1 MELEELLTK
10 RNECLRLFLDDS
22 RQFMTI
28 VSSCDWTVLDDFER
42 RRDLL
47 LQSINHYDQKID
59 LLLQQGAP
67 ASSLALMRVHEKS
80 ALLKEIERSDSLV
93 IQALGQRLD
102 GVKHEI
108 ASTRKSKEIL
118 SKFRSE
124 PLSKQSGSKLDQEA

>member
-10 RNECLRLFLDDS
+10 RNDCLRRFLDES
-22 RQFMTI
+22 RQFLER
-28 VSSCDWTVLDDFER
+28 VPSCDWTELDEFQR
-42 RRDLL
+42 RRELL
-47 LQSINHYDQKID
+47 LQSIDHYDQKID
-59 LLLQQGAP
+59 LMLQQGVP

-80 ALLKEIERSDSLV
+80 ALLKEIERSDSSV
-93 IQALGQRLD
+93 IQALSQRLD

-124 PLSKQSGSKLDQEA
+124 PASQAGKKLDQEA